1 MDLVCIRCGEPWNL
15 DHVLHEAPGDFTRND
30 GLISRC
36 PTCPV
41 KRPLHAD
48 AEIRRMNR
56 IAALATLFGNDVD
69 GLAATL
75 ADSDLL

>member
-1 MDLVCIRCGEPWNL
+1 MDLVCIRCGEPWDL
-15 DHVLHEAPGDFTRND
+15 DHVLHEAPTDFRRNG
-30 GLISRC
+30 GLICHC

-41 KRPLHAD
+41 ERPLHAD
-48 AEIRRMNR
+48 GELCRLNR
-56 IAALATLFGNDVD
+56 IAALAQLYGEDLD

>member
-15 DHVLHEAPGDFTRND
+15 DHVLHEAPKDFRRNG
-30 GLISRC
+30 GLIVQC

-48 AEIRRMNR
+48 AELSRLNR
-56 IAALATLFGNDVD
+56 IAALAQLFGDDLD